1 MNDEE
6 TLRQLKLE
14 RDAEVT
20 AGLPTKYNQ
29 QTLVGNISGAGNRH
43 VIEDTPSSRRPLN
56 IPSQISD
63 NLTVGSCTPSSPPS
77 SGTWVWGSVDG
88 VCQWIDT
95 TDCSS

>member
-43 VIEDTPSSRRPLN
+43 VIEDAPSPRRPVN

-63 NLTVGSCTPSSPPS
+63 STISGCIPTAPPG
-77 SGTWVWGSVDG
+77 SGTWVWGSING

-95 TDCSS
+95 TDCS